1 MKTQFI
7 QSTRKADIILYTI
20 AIFWFVAFIWSSF
33 ASIEEVTRGQGRV
46 IASSKI
52 QVIQNLEGGIIE
64 DILVQTGDQVV
75 MSQPLIK
82 LEDIQFKSELLSIK
96 QNQAAL
102 EANIKIL
109 SAESQSIDP
118 EFSVTFKNNF
128 PDLVAREL
136 SLHQARKTTHQES
149 IEILE
154 KKLKRLLVQSDAAE
168 ENFNLIVKE
177 KDIVEPLVKQGV
189 EAEMELIRIQQRMN
203 EAQSN
208 ILQVEAEI
216 EANSAQLKA
225 EKSNFIE
232 QTREKLQETEKEFN
246 NIVESLPAY
255 EDRLNRTVV
264 RASMNAIV
272 NRLMVNTVG
281 GVIQPGSPLIELVP
295 VDDELIVEVEIS
307 PKDIAYVIAGQRAS
321 IKLTAFDFSKF
332 GALDGFVTK
341 VSADSLTKED
351 GSIWYLC
358 QVSVPVNMITT
369 MGKNIQIQTGM
380 VAQVDIISGE
390 KTVLEYL
397 IQPVTK
403 VANEAFRER

>member
-7 QSTRKADIILYTI
+7 QSTRKADIILYNI

-109 SAESQSIDP
+109 SAESQGIDP

-128 PDLVAREL
+128 PDLDAREL

-177 KDIVEPLVKQGV
+177 KDIVAPLV
-189 EAEMELIRIQQRMN
+189 
-203 EAQSN
+203 
-208 ILQVEAEI
+208 
-216 EANSAQLKA
+216 
-225 EKSNFIE
+225 
-232 QTREKLQETEKEFN
+232 
-246 NIVESLPAY
+246 
-255 EDRLNRTVV
+255 
-264 RASMNAIV
+264 
-272 NRLMVNTVG
+272 
-281 GVIQPGSPLIELVP
+281 
-295 VDDELIVEVEIS
+295 
-307 PKDIAYVIAGQRAS
+307 
-321 IKLTAFDFSKF
+321 
-332 GALDGFVTK
+332 
-341 VSADSLTKED
+341 
-351 GSIWYLC
+351 
-358 QVSVPVNMITT
+358 
-369 MGKNIQIQTGM
+369 
-380 VAQVDIISGE
+380 
-390 KTVLEYL
+390 
-397 IQPVTK
+397 
-403 VANEAFRER
+403 